1 MGNQLA
7 SLSHQPD
14 NTIALPEGVTFEDR
28 LGGGQF
34 LRTLKCGSEDGA
46 LVVKVYSKRES
57 RTALSS
63 YEEMLAVVR
72 ERLTLNGAPNV
83 MPFRW
88 FEETPQ
94 AAYLVRQYFHSNL
107 LERMSTPP
115 FLTVVEKRWLAFQL
129 LQALQQCH
137 AVGVCHGDVKAENI
151 MVTSWNWLFL
161 CDLANY
167 KPSILPQDDPT
178 IFNYFF
184 ATSRR
189 ACALAPERAREPLD
203 AALGRVKEAPLRE
216 LLELMTRRNPEER
229 PDSARCLKL
238 ARGTVFEESFYTFA
252 FDFFKGI
259 RLMDQH
265 AQAAELCD
273 HFEQAAAVKG
283 VPAKP
288 AAVATVASSS
298 EGAEG
303 GGSCLVLLV
312 GCFCASIRNVT
323 SSGLKLRCMQ
333 LLLRLALRC
342 EDAVRTHR
350 VLPYLIALLSDPT
363 PLVRAEAIALTS
375 ALLASVETLQ
385 PSDERVMPDY
395 VLPAVSRCAHDPEE
409 LVRCALARTIAE
421 LAETAK
427 RFIEISQW
435 MRVVTLRR
443 DGSGGGLTASALG
456 GGRDS
461 EAPAAILQ
469 SFDAELGALRAD
481 VARVV
486 IDLVTGDMVAS
497 SSSVRRSLLDDLTR
511 LAIFMSRQLTNDVLL
526 PHFIS
531 FLNDRDA
538 ALRVAFYESIAGV
551 CAFVG
556 IASLEAFVL
565 PCILQSGLYDVE
577 EAVVAAALHSLCRL
591 ADVHLHTRASL
602 IEISTKV
609 APLLTHPNTWV
620 RHAAVAF
627 FGSVG
632 QQFAPVETFCLLRP
646 VLRPFLARPLLSLE
660 TKLLL
665 AALKPPASRLIFDL
679 ALACAAE
686 QQQLHANLLTLN
698 GGAVLGVPGAV
709 PGSTDADAVS
719 RLGFQSAEDVSAFD
733 GLDVDDD
740 EGGEP
745 DTALC
750 EALLISR
757 ALIEEFSH
765 SPIARQPLP
774 GQSVTASGVAFCMQD
789 AAVALAT
796 SDGTQA
802 LQGSASSHVSLL
814 AMERFGAPDA
824 LISRFSLSG
833 EQGCLLNLGVLGGG
847 GAGGGGG
854 GGGGLVLYTTE
865 SGEACAIDPRS
876 GGAAWRVRCG
886 RPLGLMQ
893 AHATDAAGQWLVLG
907 SSTGHCVL
915 WDLRYS
921 LKLKLATWQCP
932 NASRVHTMLAAQQ
945 AGLLLAGS
953 LDGTVRV
960 WRHVRV

>member
-189 ACALAPERAREPLD
+189 ACALAPERFVERPSIAAATKAAAAAARDGAIVASPADGGAADVGSAPPPSSPAPPAPPPPPPEGCTEHSDVFSCGCVLLELFTEHGAPFELPQLLRYTRNEQGAREPLD

-229 PDSARCLKL
+229 PDAARCLKL

-273 HFEQAAAVKG
+273 HFERLLLELAPPDELAPAAVGGTAGLAAAAAKAQAGAAGYLERVEETRRAQQQQQQQQQRQEAAAVKG

-288 AAVATVASSS
+288 AAVAAVASSS

-565 PCILQSGLYDVE
+565 PCILQV
-577 EAVVAAALHSLCRL
+577 
-591 ADVHLHTRASL
+591 
-602 IEISTKV
+602 I
-609 APLLTHPNTWV
+609 
-620 RHAAVAF
+620 
-627 FGSVG
+627 
-632 QQFAPVETFCLLRP
+632 
-646 VLRPFLARPLLSLE
+646 
-660 TKLLL
+660 
-665 AALKPPASRLIFDL
+665 
-679 ALACAAE
+679 AC
-686 QQQLHANLLTLN
+686 
-698 GGAVLGVPGAV
+698 
-709 PGSTDADAVS
+709 
-719 RLGFQSAEDVSAFD
+719 
-733 GLDVDDD
+733 
-740 EGGEP
+740 
-745 DTALC
+745 
-750 EALLISR
+750 
-757 ALIEEFSH
+757 
-765 SPIARQPLP
+765 
-774 GQSVTASGVAFCMQD
+774 
-789 AAVALAT
+789 
-796 SDGTQA
+796 
-802 LQGSASSHVSLL
+802 
-814 AMERFGAPDA
+814 
-824 LISRFSLSG
+824 
-833 EQGCLLNLGVLGGG
+833 
-847 GAGGGGG
+847 
-854 GGGGLVLYTTE
+854 
-865 SGEACAIDPRS
+865 
-876 GGAAWRVRCG
+876 
-886 RPLGLMQ
+886 
-893 AHATDAAGQWLVLG
+893 
-907 SSTGHCVL
+907 
-915 WDLRYS
+915 
-921 LKLKLATWQCP
+921 
-932 NASRVHTMLAAQQ
+932 
-945 AGLLLAGS
+945 
-953 LDGTVRV
+953 
-960 WRHVRV
+960 